1 LSAHAARVGD
11 SLKSRAFAIAALLA
25 AMFAVGAL
33 TACGGSDS
41 ASESEI
47 EQAREEGAEQARQS
61 ERIQQLQ
68 KEVKKLDRGKGSSS
82 GGSAPAP
89 VTGSAPSGATGSCG
103 SGVSVGPNT
112 SCPFALNVA
121 ETYYRTGSSVID
133 VYSPT
138 TGETYTMTCSSGS
151 PHVCT
156 GGNDASVYFP

>member
-1 LSAHAARVGD
+1 MRPRV
-11 SLKSRAFAIAALLA
+11 FTLLA
-25 AMFAVGAL
+25 TLAAIFAAGGLV
-33 TACGGSDS
+33 ACGGSDS
-41 ASESEI
+41 ASDSEI

-68 KEVKKLDRGKGSSS
+68 KEVKELDRGKGGGSS

-89 VTGSAPSGATGSCG
+89 VPGSAPSDATGSCG
-103 SGVSVGPNT
+103 SEVSVGPNT

-138 TGETYTMTCSSGS
+138 TGKTYTMTCSSGS